1 MPSCGLRKPLNY
13 IVRRGPKKRIVFYKL
28 LFILKLNILDIYTDM
43 ENRIE
48 PEYYTFIEENPNKDF
63 VLYLRNHPGREDE
76 VIVKEEL
83 IRAFGVCKEVP
94 KERLIIFITKGNKVV
109 EFINRLNDFNST
121 MYISFIQSKDELSN

>member
-1 MPSCGLRKPLNY
+1 
-13 IVRRGPKKRIVFYKL
+13 
-28 LFILKLNILDIYTDM
+28 M